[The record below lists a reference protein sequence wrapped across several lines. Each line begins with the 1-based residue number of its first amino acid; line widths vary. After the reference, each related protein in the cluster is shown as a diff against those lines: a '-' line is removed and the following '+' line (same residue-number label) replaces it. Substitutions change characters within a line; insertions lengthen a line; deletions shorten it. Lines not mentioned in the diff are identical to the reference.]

1 MKRIILVFSLFA
13 VLLCGCS
20 MNEEE
25 NIGYESSNSRNEEK
39 HDVASGRNTGTL
51 AESRELAQGYLELYT
66 EAAESGS
73 LDSLETIGAIRDLL
87 GQSGYPTVDTG
98 NQIDMVHP
106 EVIREFSDSVNKG
119 QAAETSMLLVTDDGG
134 FVRYDLSTENR
145 KVQVERSRVSWE
157 AEQPYAEVLDSY
169 EAHTWRLDEE
179 NGYLYIEKEQPA
191 GYDGSSGYTAV
202 RIEPLDETL
211 RELNRKYILPVG
223 YRRTNLFLTDW
234 DKSDYGK
241 LDFYDLFEVFYESEF
256 GKNIPYTSDFDKRT
270 YEIPA
275 EEFEAVITDFL
286 DVDTETLRAYTEY
299 DSQKSAYLYC
309 TRCREDWGHPC
320 FVTPEVRE
328 YEELDD
334 GTIRLLV
341 CSVSQ
346 TDDPAHI
353 FSHEVV
359 VRPLPG
365 GECQYVSNRLLP
377 SGHAFDFDWYSQRMS
392 AQEWE
397 DRYGKIQNKN
407 GP

>member
-39 HDVASGRNTGTL
+39 HDVASGGNTGTL

-157 AEQPYAEVLDSY
+157 ADQPYAEVLDSY

-191 GYDGSSGYTAV
+191 GYDGPIEYTAV
-202 RIEPLDETL
+202 RVEPLDEEL
-211 RELNRKYILPVG
+211 RELNRKYILPAG

-234 DKSDYGK
+234 DETDYGE
-241 LDFYDLFEVFYESEF
+241 LDFYDLFEEFYFSEY
-256 GKNIPYTSDFDKRT
+256 GKEIPYKSDFDKLT
-270 YEIPA
+270 YEVPA
-275 EEFEAVITDFL
+275 EEFETVIGQ
-286 DVDTETLRAYTEY
+286 VIEIEPEKLRAYTVY
-299 DSQKSAYLYC
+299 DSSSSSYVYM

-320 FVTPEVRE
+320 FVKPEVIG
-328 YEELDD
+328 YEKLDD
-334 GTIRLLV
+334 GTIRLKV
-341 CSVSQ
+341 SSVSQ
-346 TDDPAHI
+346 EDDPEHT

-359 VRPLPG
+359 IRLLADG
-365 GECQYVSNRLLP
+365 GYQYVSNHILTVD
-377 SGHAFDFDWYSQRMS
+377 HETDFDWYSRRLTVQ
-392 AQEWE
+392 QWE
-397 DRYGKIQNKN
+397 EKYGFSDE
-407 GP
+407 